1 MLLKPAK
8 CFALL
13 FIGMMFLS
21 LVNLWGRFRPYRL
34 LILHSYQTDYPWVP
48 AVHNGILDAL
58 KTENLNNFEI
68 KTEYLD
74 SKRNWTWEKEQNALE
89 YLEKKYQQYSFD
101 AIITSDN
108 DAYDFMR
115 IHGNRLF
122 GSVPWVFCGVNDPQT
137 EDLRNLQ
144 GKATGVIEFVNYDK
158 TIHLITQL
166 IPRLQK
172 LYILADVTSTGIKN
186 KKEVQRV
193 LQASFPTLAYEI
205 IQPTSY
211 SELLSFVGSLSKN
224 DAILLL
230 AYSLDSEGLY
240 VPYQKVAQD
249 VSSSSGCP
257 VFGVWDFNLG
267 QGIVGGAITSGRIQ
281 GQEAGK
287 LLLAIL
293 SGQKPETIPVTYL
306 KDTPYMLDWQIM
318 QKWQLPMNCLPKE
331 RVLINTPKNL
341 LKENP
346 YLVPVLL
353 GMIVV
358 ILLLT
363 IFILILKKAY
373 KGLGQSHIQITQQL
387 SEKESLLRE
396 VNHRVRNN
404 LQIIVSL
411 LHLQQSFTGNKEV
424 NSVLLDM
431 ENRIRSMELV
441 HSESYENS
449 NLDELDL
456 YQYIYMLGNYL
467 SVSSDYGV
475 VPSFTIVP
483 APNKPCLLSLQRI
496 IPLGLLLNELI
507 TNSIKYAH
515 DDQNRC
521 SIYVDLSK
529 SSDGV
534 WHITYWDSGSGIPA
548 DLNFDNPRTLGFQ
561 LMNVLAAQ
569 AKVRLERDRQDLRKI
584 YITI

>member
-1 MLLKPAK
+1 
-8 CFALL
+8 
-13 FIGMMFLS
+13 MFLS
-21 LVNLWGRFRPYRL
+21 LVSLWGQFRPYRL

-58 KTENLNNFEI
+58 KTENLNDFEI

-122 GSVPWVFCGVNDPQT
+122 GSVPWVFCGVNDPQK

-144 GKATGVIEFVNYDK
+144 GKARGVIEFVNYDK

-172 LYILADVTSTGIKN
+172 LFI
-186 KKEVQRV
+186 
-193 LQASFPTLAYEI
+193 F

-230 AYSLDSEGLY
+230 AYSLDSEGVY
-240 VPYQKVAQD
+240 VPYQKVAQEL
-249 VSSSSGCP
+249 SSSSGCP

-293 SGQKPETIPVTYL
+293 SRQKPETIPVRYL

-318 QKWQLPMNCLPKE
+318 QKWQLPMNRLPKE

-411 LHLQQSFTGNKEV
+411 LHLQQNFTENKEV

-467 SVSSDYGV
+467 CASSNYGV

-496 IPLGLLLNELI
+496 IPLGI
-507 TNSIKYAH
+507 TRGSMAYHVLVFRFRNS
-515 DDQNRC
+515 
-521 SIYVDLSK
+521 
-529 SSDGV
+529 
-534 WHITYWDSGSGIPA
+534 SG
-548 DLNFDNPRTLGFQ
+548 FKF
-561 LMNVLAAQ
+561 
-569 AKVRLERDRQDLRKI
+569 
-584 YITI
+584 